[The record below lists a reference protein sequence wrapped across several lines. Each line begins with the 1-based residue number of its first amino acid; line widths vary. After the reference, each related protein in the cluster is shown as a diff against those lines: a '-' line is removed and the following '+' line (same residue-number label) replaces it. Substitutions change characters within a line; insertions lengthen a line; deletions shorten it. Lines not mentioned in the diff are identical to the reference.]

1 MSKTTLIMF
10 NGDLDKAM
18 AAMIIA
24 NGSVAMGNEVTIF
37 FTFWGLNLLRKPKAP
52 SVKKAFMDK
61 MFGMMMPKGPGKT
74 KLSKMNMGGMGT
86 MMMKGTMKKKN
97 VMSLDELMKSAQ
109 AMGVKFIACS
119 MSMDIM
125 GIQKK
130 ELIDNISYAGV
141 ATYLGESEDG
151 TINLFI

>member
-1 MSKTTLIMF
+1 
-10 NGDLDKAM
+10 
-18 AAMIIA
+18 
-24 NGSVAMGNEVTIF
+24 
-37 FTFWGLNLLRKPKAP
+37 
-52 SVKKAFMDK
+52 
-61 MFGMMMPKGPGKT
+61 
-74 KLSKMNMGGMGT
+74 
-86 MMMKGTMKKKN
+86 MKKKN

-141 ATYLGESEDG
+141 ATYLGEAEDG